1 MTTLSKNVS
10 AGLGAIERVRNLVAR
25 ETLIIIY
32 KALIQPYFDYC
43 SSVWVSMGVC
53 QSDRFQKLRNRA
65 ARLITFSDL
74 NIRSSTLLSDFGW
87 DSLGRRAF

>member
-32 KALIQPYFDYC
+32 EALIQPYFDYC

-53 QSDRFQKLRNRA
+53 QSDRLQKLKNRA

-87 DSLGRRAF
+87 DSLERRAF